1 VSATRPTTHV
11 AALGLSAIAE
21 LHCVWATGSPWPLST
36 REALSDQVAGTTSR
50 KPPSTSA
57 CLAVAAT
64 LAAAAA
70 LVEGHPR
77 SRPALA
83 RLGSGAVVAVL
94 TLRGGLG
101 MAGRTDLISPGS
113 TSVAFR
119 SRDRRIYSPLCLTL
133 AALSLPA
140 TVSRRP

>member
-1 VSATRPTTHV
+1 MP
-11 AALGLSAIAE
+11 
-21 LHCVWATGSPWPLST
+21 
-36 REALSDQVAGTTSR
+36 
-50 KPPSTSA
+50 A

-83 RLGSGAVVAVL
+83 RFGSGAVVAAL

-119 SRDRRIYSPLCLTL
+119 SRDRQIYSPVCLAL
-133 AALSLPA
+133 AALAFPAALPDRPSLVRSSA
-140 TVSRRP
+140 AAAA

>member
-70 LVEGHPR
+70 LVEATR
-77 SRPALA
+77 EVDRPW
-83 RLGSGAVVAVL
+83 
-94 TLRGGLG
+94 
-101 MAGRTDLISPGS
+101 PGS
-113 TSVAFR
+113 DPGPS
-119 SRDRRIYSPLCLTL
+119 SPC
-133 AALSLPA
+133 
-140 TVSRRP
+140 